1 MPHVLLRFMAI
12 EDPNKLKLSRRIA
25 TVWVVIS
32 LGVAIMIGI
41 VGSAMTKAGVIPAL
55 EDAETIIVVISDVIS
70 KYNIPAAVVAGLIL
84 SGILAAT
91 MSTADSQLLAA
102 SSSVSENII
111 KEVFFKNLSEKAG
124 MIIARVSVVVISVIA
139 VFIAKDPNSSVF
151 DIVSF
156 AWAGFGA
163 AFGPV
168 MLLALFWK
176 RSNKWG
182 ALAGMFAGGAMVFI
196 WKFMIKPIGGV
207 WGIYELLPA
216 FIVALAVNVVVSLLT
231 KAPSQDMVDEFEAV
245 KAECK

>member
-1 MPHVLLRFMAI
+1 
-12 EDPNKLKLSRRIA
+12 
-25 TVWVVIS
+25 
-32 LGVAIMIGI
+32 
-41 VGSAMTKAGVIPAL
+41 
-55 EDAETIIVVISDVIS
+55 
-70 KYNIPAAVVAGLIL
+70 
-84 SGILAAT
+84 

-102 SSSVSENII
+102 ASSVSQDIMHDFLGI
-111 KEVFFKNLSEKAG
+111 KMNNKTNMLVARG
-124 MIIARVSVVVISVIA
+124 TVAAIAIIALILA
-139 VFIAKDPNSSVF
+139 WNPNSSVF
-151 DIVSF
+151 RVVSF

-216 FIVALAVNVVVSLLT
+216 FLVALAINVIVSLIT
-231 KAPSQDMVDEFEAV
+231 KAPTQDMIDEFEAV

>member
-1 MPHVLLRFMAI
+1 M
-12 EDPNKLKLSRRIA
+12 
-25 TVWVVIS
+25 
-32 LGVAIMIGI
+32 
-41 VGSAMTKAGVIPAL
+41 
-55 EDAETIIVVISDVIS
+55 SD
-70 KYNIPAAVVAGLIL
+70 
-84 SGILAAT
+84 
-91 MSTADSQLLAA
+91 
-102 SSSVSENII
+102 
-111 KEVFFKNLSEKAG
+111 KAG
-124 MIIARVSVVVISVIA
+124 MIIARVSVVIISVIA

-196 WKFMIKPIGGV
+196 WKFLIKPIGGV

-216 FIVALAVNVVVSLLT
+216 FLVALAVNVVISLLT
-231 KAPSQDMVDEFEAV
+231 KAPSQDMMDEFEAV